1 MQGDSH
7 LVDSLARSS
16 IDRLDILDW
25 LWQGLSMRIL
35 HLCDS
40 LNPAGLGGYEAI
52 LHYLSAELVS
62 EGHESFVATQ
72 PPARE
77 FSDTITRSHYTL
89 FHLPGNL
96 LEARKWEFYELS
108 EDERSKAAKQLFTP
122 EDLEQNVSLLVEEL
136 GRLLLDVK
144 PDVIHAHSTYVV
156 FNRVLETLYIG
167 EEVKDI
173 PAVVS
178 IHGLPKPL
186 VLPDGTNTTDYE
198 QFASHMPFDL
208 VLAVSE
214 NVADTLREHLSLRNL
229 ADRVIPLHNAV
240 NLSVFSPMAGID
252 KQWDIA
258 FLGRLE
264 TMKAVDLFPEML
276 LLLKQDFPDIRM
288 LMTGEGSYKTK
299 LFQDLE
305 EKGVSEMVDYLGVV
319 EAERIPDL
327 INRSRIFLYPSRRE
341 PFGLSI
347 IEAMACGIPVVTTD
361 VYGPRE
367 IVTHKHDGLAV
378 PPGDVGKLV
387 DAVRS
392 LLSDEKLL
400 LKLGSNARRTAENR
414 YDLRRHTKK
423 LLDVYHSQIEK
434 KKGSGT

>member
-1 MQGDSH
+1 MK
-7 LVDSLARSS
+7 V
-16 IDRLDILDW
+16 
-25 LWQGLSMRIL
+25 L

-62 EGHESFVATQ
+62 EGHESYVATQ
-72 PPARE
+72 PPTRE
-77 FSDTITRSHYTL
+77 FSETINRSHYTL

-96 LEARKWEFYELS
+96 LEARKWEFFNLT
-108 EDERSKAAKQLFTP
+108 EDERPKAAEQLFAP
-122 EDLEQNVSLLVEEL
+122 DDLGRNVSLLVEQL
-136 GRLLLDVK
+136 GKLLLEVR

-156 FNRVLETLYIG
+156 FNRVVETLQKRG
-167 EEVKDI
+167 KVKNI

-198 QFASHMPFDL
+198 QFALHMPFDL

-214 NVADTLREHLSLRNL
+214 IVADTLREHLSPRNL
-229 ADRVIPLHNAV
+229 ADRVTTLHNAV
-240 NLSVFSPMAGID
+240 NLSVFSPKSDID
-252 KQWDIA
+252 KKWDIA

-276 LLLKQDFPDIRM
+276 LLLRQDFPDIRM
-288 LMTGEGSYKTK
+288 LMTGDGSYKTE
-299 LFQDLE
+299 LFREFE
-305 EKGVSEMVDYLGVV
+305 EKGVSGMVDYLGVV
-319 EAERIPDL
+319 ETEKIPDL
-327 INRSRIFLYPSRRE
+327 ISRSRIFLYPSRRE

-367 IVTHKHDGLAV
+367 IVTHNHDGLTV
-378 PPGDVGKLV
+378 PPGDVGRLV
-387 DAVRS
+387 EAVTN
-392 LLSDEKLL
+392 LLSDEGLQ
-400 LKLGSNARRTAENR
+400 LKLGCNARRTVESR
-414 YDLRRHTKK
+414 YDLRRHTER
-423 LLDVYHSQIEK
+423 LLDIYRSQIK
-434 KKGSGT
+434 KREGSGT

>member
-1 MQGDSH
+1 
-7 LVDSLARSS
+7 
-16 IDRLDILDW
+16 
-25 LWQGLSMRIL
+25 MRIL

-40 LNPAGLGGYEAI
+40 LNPTGLGGYEAI

-62 EGHESFVATQ
+62 EGHESYVVTQ

-108 EDERSKAAKQLFTP
+108 EDERPKAVEQLFTP
-122 EDLEQNVSLLVEEL
+122 EDLDQNVSLLVEEL
-136 GRLLLDVK
+136 GRLLLAVK

-156 FNRVLETLYIG
+156 FNRVVETLYK
-167 EEVKDI
+167 EEEMKDI
-173 PAVVS
+173 PVVVS

-198 QFASHMPFDL
+198 QFALHMPFDL

-214 NVADTLREHLSLRNL
+214 NVADTLREHLSPRNL
-229 ADRVIPLHNAV
+229 ADKVTTLQNAV
-240 NLSVFSPMAGID
+240 NLSVFSPRPSIN

-276 LLLKQDFPDIRM
+276 LLLRQDFPDIRM
-288 LMTGEGSYKTK
+288 LMTGDGSYKTE
-299 LFQDLE
+299 LFHDFE

-319 EAERIPDL
+319 ETEKVPDL
-327 INRSRIFLYPSRRE
+327 INKSRIFLYPSRRE

-367 IVTHKHDGLAV
+367 IVTHNHDGLAV
-378 PPGDVGKLV
+378 PPGDVGRLV
-387 DAVRS
+387 EAVRN
-392 LLSDEKLL
+392 LLSDEKLQ
-400 LKLGSNARRTAENR
+400 LKLGNNARRTAENR
-414 YDLRRHTKK
+414 YDLKKHTKK
-423 LLDVYHSQIEK
+423 LLDVYRSQIQK
-434 KKGSGT
+434 KRSSGT

>member
-7 LVDSLARSS
+7 LFDSLTRSS

-77 FSDTITRSHYTL
+77 FSETITRSHYTL

-96 LEARKWEFYELS
+96 LEARKWEFYALP
-108 EDERSKAAKQLFTP
+108 EDERSAAAEQLFTP
-122 EDLEQNVSLLVEEL
+122 EDLNQNVSSLIEQL
-136 GRLLLDVK
+136 GRLLLDVR

-156 FNRVLETLYIG
+156 FNRVLEVLQQD
-167 EEVKDI
+167 EEVKNI

-186 VLPDGTNTTDYE
+186 ILPDGTDTTDYA

-208 VLAVSE
+208 VLAVSD
-214 NVADTLREHLSLRNL
+214 NVAETLREHLSPENL
-229 ADRVIPLHNAV
+229 ADRVTTLRNAV
-240 NLSVFSPMAGID
+240 NLSVFSPRQGID

-276 LLLKQDFPDIRM
+276 LQLKQGFPELRM
-288 LMTGEGSYKTK
+288 LMTGDGSYKDT
-299 LFQDLE
+299 LLQGLE

-319 EAERIPDL
+319 ETERVPDL

-347 IEAMACGIPVVTTD
+347 IEAMACAVPVVTTN
-361 VYGPRE
+361 VYGPGE
-367 IVTHKHDGLAV
+367 IVTHGEDGLAV
-378 PPGDVGKLV
+378 PPGEVDPLV
-387 DAVRS
+387 EAIGA
-392 LLSDEKLL
+392 LLSDEELQS
-400 LKLGSNARRTAENR
+400 KLGKNARRTVESH
-414 YDLRRHTKK
+414 YDLREHTKM
-423 LLDVYHSQIEK
+423 LLDIYRVQIEK
-434 KKGSGT
+434 KRGSGT